1 MSKIHFLHLGKTGGT
16 ALKEALK
23 ENAPDVVKH
32 PHKTKL
38 YDIPTGDKVFFL
50 IREPCSRF
58 VSGFYSRQ
66 RSGRP
71 RRDVPWS
78 KGERIAFDAYPT
90 ANSLAESLYTNDHE
104 QAVAAMR
111 SIYHVRS
118 SIYDWIIS
126 DKYLRSRWEDIIL
139 IGLQEQLDQD
149 FQHLKDLGVV
159 SQSASLPTDDIG
171 MHRNPVDLDAS
182 LSSRALENLRK
193 WYKRDHRF
201 YELVRSGRDQG
212 ALVPDL
218 SGFPEGGVTASLK
231 DSAHLLYARGR
242 ASIGRLKRSLRSS

>member
-1 MSKIHFLHLGKTGGT
+1 MSKIHFLHVGKTGGS

-23 ENAPDVVKH
+23 ENAPDVVEH
-32 PHKTKL
+32 SHTTKL
-38 YDIPTGDKVFFL
+38 CDIPDGDKAFFF

-58 VSGFYSRQ
+58 VSGFYTRQ
-66 RSGRP
+66 RRGRP
-71 RRDVPWS
+71 RVNKPWS
-78 KGERIAFDAYPT
+78 KAERIAFEAYAT

-126 DKYLRSRWEDIIL
+126 DNYIRSRCGDIIL

-171 MHRNPVDLDAS
+171 AHRNPVDLDVS

-193 WYKRDHRF
+193 WYKRDLRF

-218 SGFPEGGVTASLK
+218 SGLPEGGVIASLK

-242 ASIGRLKRSLRSS
+242 ASMGRLKRSLRSS